1 MKIYIIII
9 QFVLSLIFMTGCN
22 SKPVGEILTNEDRP
36 KINPAYSDLSIP
48 VNIAPLNFRVVEK
61 GEAYFVNIK
70 NGEGTELSVSSK
82 DGTITIPEG
91 KWRDLLRE
99 STYGTLTYSVYVKK
113 AGKWTRFKDFINR
126 VESSPID
133 PFLYYRLLYPSFQK
147 YKDIR
152 IVQRSVESFD
162 EHYIINNDAIDH
174 NCANCHSF
182 NQKNSSNFMIHIRG
196 SMGGTYFLK
205 DGELERFN
213 LKTKEMKRGAVYP
226 RWHPSGKYVAF
237 SSNKVVQH
245 FHAVSEKRIEVVDF
259 ASSLLLYDVEKNEIM
274 DIPVDKDENYM
285 DTYPEWSPDGRYLY
299 FCRADTI
306 NENKF
311 VYEDIKYN
319 LCRVAFNPESRK
331 FGDAEIVF
339 DAAANGKSMS
349 MPRVSPDGKSL
360 VITYHN
366 YGCFPIW
373 HKEADLYSI
382 NLDDFS
388 AKKLNLNSDYTDS
401 YHSWSSNGRW
411 LVFSSKRGDGLTAR
425 PYISYI
431 DDSGVSHKP
440 FVLPQKDPEFYSHFV
455 KTFNVPELSV
465 TDVWFTPGELHK
477 ATGQEA
483 IQAKWSDNK

>member
-1 MKIYIIII
+1 MKLNRIIY
-9 QFVLSLIFMTGCN
+9 LIVIFITTIAGCKTAPGGEVKLVGE
-22 SKPVGEILTNEDRP
+22 KPVIYPDYTE
-36 KINPAYSDLSIP
+36 LSIP
-48 VNIAPLNFRVVEK
+48 VNIAPLNFRIDEK
-61 GEAYFVNIK
+61 GDRYFVSVK
-70 NGEGTELSVSSK
+70 NSKGDELSVSSK
-82 DGTITIPEG
+82 DGIVLISEN
-91 KWRDLLRE
+91 KWRELL
-99 STYGTLTYSVYVKK
+99 SKTTDGSLTYSVFVEREGVWMKY
-113 AGKWTRFKDFINR
+113 KDFTNKVI
-126 VESSPID
+126 SSPID

-162 EHYIINNDAIDH
+162 EHYVINNDAIDH

-182 NQKNSSNFMIHIRG
+182 NQKNSKDFMIHIRG
-196 SMGGTYFLK
+196 SKGGTYFLN
-205 DGELERFN
+205 DGELKRFN

-237 SSNKVVQH
+237 SSNRVVQH
-245 FHAVSEKRIEVVDF
+245 FHTISEKRIEVVDF
-259 ASSLLLYDVEKNEIM
+259 ASSLLLYDVKRNEIM
-274 DIPVDKDENYM
+274 DVPVNRNEIYM

-306 NENKF
+306 NEQTF
-311 VYEDIKYN
+311 AYQDIKYN
-319 LCRVAFNPESRK
+319 LYRVAFNPDGRK
-331 FGDAEIVF
+331 FGSAELIF
-339 DAAANGKSMS
+339 DAAANGKSVS

-360 VITYHN
+360 VITYHD

-373 HKEADLYSI
+373 HKEADLYSV

-388 AKKLNLNSDYTDS
+388 AHKLNLNSNFTDS
-401 YHSWSSNGRW
+401 YHTWSSNGRW

-431 DDSGVSHKP
+431 DKSGVSHKP
-440 FVLPQKDPEFYSHFV
+440 FVLPQKDPEFYSRFV

-483 IQAKWSDNK
+483 IQAKWSENK